1 MSEFFLASL
10 EFHPIF
16 VGVKVK
22 GELKKI
28 LINSRQY
35 GCLISI
41 GKRRDVYG
49 HLFGEILLYLM

>member
-1 MSEFFLASL
+1 MNFFLASL

-28 LINSRQY
+28 ILINTRQN
-35 GCLISI
+35 GGLISI